1 MADGTVILPMV
12 LQIGETMVLQRGEL
26 EEKARSSYF
35 WVFGQLTV
43 LVGKHDFAEKL
54 HFKLKWLLMRLE
66 LIQNFAVQIQRNIRN
81 AASEL

>member
-1 MADGTVILPMV
+1 VEKLRVASYFFRSYGGNYFHFGVTVEFSIVFLPMV

-43 LVGKHDFAEKL
+43 LVGKHGFAEKL
-54 HFKLKWLLMRLE
+54 HFKLKW
-66 LIQNFAVQIQRNIRN
+66 
-81 AASEL
+81 